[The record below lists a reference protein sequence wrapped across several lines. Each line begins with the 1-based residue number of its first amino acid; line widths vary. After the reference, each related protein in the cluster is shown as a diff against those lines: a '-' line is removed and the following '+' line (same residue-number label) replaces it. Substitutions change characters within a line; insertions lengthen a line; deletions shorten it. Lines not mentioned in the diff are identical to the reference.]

1 MVTVPDTKADVL
13 IVDDEPDVCWAL
25 DHILKANTIAS
36 VTVTNGREA
45 LRLASRHQFHLVFV
59 DAKLPDLDGLDLAV
73 LIREADAR
81 VRIVMVSGYFYCDD
95 PEVRQA
101 LAAGVISGFISKPF
115 QHEEVLTIAR
125 ETVAR

>member
-1 MVTVPDTKADVL
+1 MTVQDTIGDVL
-13 IVDDEPDVCWAL
+13 IVDDEPDICWAL
-25 DHILKANTIAS
+25 GHILKASGIAS
-36 VTVTNGREA
+36 VTVTDGREA
-45 LRLASRHQFHLVFV
+45 LRLAKRHQFHLIFV
-59 DAKLPDLDGLDLAV
+59 DAKLPDLDGFDLAV

-81 VRIVMVSGYFYCDD
+81 VRIVLVSGYFYCDD

-115 QHEEVLTIAR
+115 RHEEVLTIAR